1 MLIAMLDDKTR
12 QSIGKSEFF
21 TKATLFLLGYTFF
34 IVLWG
39 AWVRI
44 SHSGDGCGKSW
55 PLCHGEILPKALGTS
70 SAISI
75 EFFHRFTSGLY
86 GILILGLFI
95 WALRLF
101 PSGHGARKGAL
112 LCVIF
117 TLTEALIGAFLV
129 LKGLVVENATP
140 LRALSMGLHLINTF
154 FLTGSLTLTWH
165 LSQYQRPQWNPP
177 PKPVSWLSLLALVFF
192 FILSS
197 SGAIAALASQL
208 FPSSGLYEGLLQD
221 FSLGEQGGTAS
232 TAGAVEE
239 AGAAGAADAADAA
252 DAAGL
257 GDDSP
262 SPISS
267 RPWLLQWRIL
277 HPFLGLSSLLVFG
290 ALLTILKREGRLT
303 GSLHWTLPGCIAL
316 GLSSLLL
323 LSPLWAKLS
332 HLLLAHLFY
341 FSLLKWLLPAFTAN
355 GKMVSD
361 A

>member
-1 MLIAMLDDKTR
+1 MLDDKTR

-177 PKPVSWLSLLALVFF
+177 PKPVFWLSLLALVFF

-221 FSLGEQGGTAS
+221 FSLGEQEGGGAS
-232 TAGAVEE
+232 GN
-239 AGAAGAADAADAA
+239 GGCGGSDGYGRCGGSGGRGRCGRCSGSGGCSKCDRC
-252 DAAGL
+252 G
-257 GDDSP
+257 G
-262 SPISS
+262 
-267 RPWLLQWRIL
+267 
-277 HPFLGLSSLLVFG
+277 FG
-290 ALLTILKREGRLT
+290 GRLPESDFLQALAPSVAYST
-303 GSLHWTLPGCIAL
+303 PLPRA
-316 GLSSLLL
+316 
-323 LSPLWAKLS
+323 
-332 HLLLAHLFY
+332 
-341 FSLLKWLLPAFTAN
+341 
-355 GKMVSD
+355 
-361 A
+361 